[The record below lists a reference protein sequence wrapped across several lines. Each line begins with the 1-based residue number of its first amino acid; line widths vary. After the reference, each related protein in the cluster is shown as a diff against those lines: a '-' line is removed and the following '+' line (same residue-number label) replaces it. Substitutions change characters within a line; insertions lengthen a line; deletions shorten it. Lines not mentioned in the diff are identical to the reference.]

1 MVLCVGEVRGEAL
14 RRHRLWGRVGSE
26 RLRQD
31 GGGRGRVKGGG
42 SDMVARCAKGQGTR
56 TQETPRL
63 RRREQKKGRGV
74 LRFWVVLLYRVFR
87 VHVSENSCANPDS
100 SHLAVDLFTDGRDET
115 RVALTALSYSF
126 SFVCVYLFVR

>member
-56 TQETPRL
+56 TQETSASSARAKKRPR
-63 RRREQKKGRGV
+63 GPP
-74 LRFWVVLLYRVFR
+74 LLGGAAMSL
-87 VHVSENSCANPDS
+87 HIVSMCQNSDAYPDS